1 MTDNEILLPR
11 NFNNLWVQSRRRVSD
26 RTEGFYRFKKRKA
39 LDAYKFL
46 GKSLRNKICM
56 EKNYAN
62 DCMHISVNDIDMEG
76 FHFFYDGTWMG
87 GKTNLNKNI
96 RTLFRRKV
104 SILILNPLNKR
115 WNDFFLYFS
124 NFHKVHKCCFSL
136 KTPLF
141 NFVFDFFFGKTKF
154 KFFSMDC
161 CVWMWLN

>member
-1 MTDNEILLPR
+1 MNPMCLEWLTMTFFCQEILIIYE
-11 NFNNLWVQSRRRVSD
+11 FNREEEFLI
-26 RTEGFYRFKKRKA
+26 ERK
-39 LDAYKFL
+39 DFID
-46 GKSLRNKICM
+46 SRNKICM

-115 WNDFFLYFS
+115 WNDFFVFFEFS
-124 NFHKVHKCCFSL
+124 QSSQM
-136 KTPLF
+136 LF
-141 NFVFDFFFGKTKF
+141 FIKNSPFQFCIRFFWK
-154 KFFSMDC
+154 
-161 CVWMWLN
+161 NQI